1 MKLDNV
7 IAVRKDKTV
16 YRDGDKTIKVFNE
29 TFSKASVLNEALN
42 LARVEETGLNVP
54 KIHEVGVI
62 DGKWCIVTDFIE
74 GKTLYQTVNDNP
86 SMKEDY
92 LKLFVEI
99 QLDIHSKKS
108 PLLTKL
114 KDKMTRKIAES
125 GLDATTRY
133 ELATRLDGMP
143 KHVKL
148 CHGDFIP
155 TNIILKPDGTPFI
168 LDWAHATQGNASAD
182 VARTFLQF
190 SLKGDPELADRYLN
204 MFCKLSDTPRQ
215 YVQQWLPIVAAS
227 QMAKGKPEEKE
238 FLSRWANVVDY
249 E

>member
-16 YRDGDKTIKVFNE
+16 YRDGDMTIKVFNE
-29 TFSKASVLNEALN
+29 KYSKSDILNEALN

-54 KIHEVGVI
+54 KIHEVGVVE
-62 DGKWCIVTDFIE
+62 GKWCIVTDYIE
-74 GKTLYQTVNDNP
+74 GKTLAKCYEENP
-86 SMKEDY
+86 DMLEDY

-99 QLDIHSKKS
+99 QMEIHSKRS

-114 KDKMTRKIAES
+114 KDKMARKISLS

-133 ELATRLDGMP
+133 ELSTRLDGMP

-155 TNIILKPDGTPFI
+155 TNIIIKSDGTPFI
-168 LDWAHATQGNASAD
+168 IDWAHATQGNASAD
-182 VARTFLQF
+182 VARTYLQF
-190 SLKGDPELADRYLN
+190 HLKNNADMAEKYLN
-204 MFCKLSDTPRQ
+204 MFCLMSDTPKQ
-215 YVQQWLPIVAAS
+215 YVQQWMPIVAAS
-227 QMAKGKPEEKE
+227 QMAKGKDEERE
-238 FLSRWANVVDY
+238 FLTRWASVCDY

>member
-29 TFSKASVLNEALN
+29 KYSKSDILNEALN

-54 KIHEVGVI
+54 KIHEVGVVE
-62 DGKWCIVTDFIE
+62 GKWCIVTDHIE
-74 GKTLYQTVNDNP
+74 GKTLAKAYEDNP
-86 SMKEDY
+86 EMKEDY

-99 QLDIHSKKS
+99 QMEIHERQC

-114 KDKMTRKIAES
+114 KDKMRRKISLS

-133 ELATRLDGMP
+133 ELSTRLDGMP
-143 KHVKL
+143 KHTKL

-155 TNIILKPDGTPFI
+155 TNIILKSDGTPYI
-168 LDWAHATQGNASAD
+168 IDWAHATQGNASAD
-182 VARTFLQF
+182 VARTYLQF
-190 SLKGDPELADRYLN
+190 NLKNNAEMAELYLN
-204 MFCKLSDTPRQ
+204 MFCQLSDTPKQ
-215 YVQQWLPIVAAS
+215 YVQQWMPIVAAS
-227 QMAKGKPEEKE
+227 QMVKDKEEERE
-238 FLSRWANVVDY
+238 FLMRWASVCDY

>member
-29 TFSKASVLNEALN
+29 KYSKSDVLNEALN

-54 KIHEVGVI
+54 KIHEVGVVE
-62 DGKWCIVTDFIE
+62 GKWCIVTDHIE
-74 GKTLYQTVNDNP
+74 GKTLAKAYEDNP
-86 SMKEDY
+86 QLMEDY

-99 QLDIHSKKS
+99 QMEIHEKQC

-114 KDKMTRKIAES
+114 KDKMRRKITLS

-133 ELATRLDGMP
+133 ELSTRLDGMP
-143 KHVKL
+143 KHTKL

-155 TNIILKPDGTPFI
+155 TNIILKSDGTPYI
-168 LDWAHATQGNASAD
+168 IDWAHATQGNASAD
-182 VARTFLQF
+182 VARTYLQF
-190 SLKGDPELADRYLN
+190 HLKNNAEMGERYLN
-204 MFCKLSDTPRQ
+204 MFCAMSDTPKQ
-215 YVQQWLPIVAAS
+215 YVQQWMPIVAAS
-227 QMAKGKPEEKE
+227 QMVKGKEEERE
-238 FLSRWANVVDY
+238 FLARWASVCDY

>member
-29 TFSKASVLNEALN
+29 SYSKADILNEALN

-54 KIHEVGVI
+54 KIEEVGVI

-74 GKTLYQTVNDNP
+74 GKTLSKIVEDNP
-86 SMKEDY
+86 NMKDEY
-92 LKLFVEI
+92 MKLFVEI
-99 QLDIHSKKS
+99 QLKIHNQRCA
-108 PLLTKL
+108 LLTKL
-114 KDKMTRKIAES
+114 KDKMIRKISLS

-133 ELATRLDGMP
+133 ELSERLNGMP
-143 KHVKL
+143 KHIKL
-148 CHGDFIP
+148 CHGDYIP
-155 TNIILKPDGTPFI
+155 SNIILKSDGTPYI

-182 VARTFLQF
+182 VARTYLQF
-190 SLKGDPELADRYLN
+190 NLKGKPELADEYLN
-204 MFCKLSDTPRQ
+204 MFCDMSDTPKQ
-215 YVQQWLPIVAAS
+215 YVQRWMPIVAAS
-227 QMAKGKPEEKE
+227 QMAKGKPEEKD
-238 FLSRWANVVDY
+238 FLTHWASVCEY

>member
-29 TFSKASVLNEALN
+29 KYSKSDILNEALN

-54 KIHEVGVI
+54 KIHEVGVV
-62 DGKWCIVTDFIE
+62 DGKWCIVTDHIE
-74 GKTLYQTVNDNP
+74 GKTLAKAYEDNP
-86 SMKEDY
+86 EMKEDY

-99 QLDIHSKKS
+99 QMEIHEKQC

-114 KDKMTRKIAES
+114 KDKMRRKISLS

-133 ELATRLDGMP
+133 ELSTRLDGMP
-143 KHVKL
+143 KHTKL

-155 TNIILKPDGTPFI
+155 TNIILKSDGTPYI
-168 LDWAHATQGNASAD
+168 IDWAHATQGNASAD
-182 VARTFLQF
+182 VARTYLQF
-190 SLKGDPELADRYLN
+190 NLKNNAEMAELYLN
-204 MFCKLSDTPRQ
+204 MFCQLSDTPKQ
-215 YVQQWLPIVAAS
+215 YVQQWMPIVAAS
-227 QMAKGKPEEKE
+227 QMVKDKDEERE
-238 FLSRWANVVDY
+238 FLMRWASVCDY

>member
-29 TFSKASVLNEALN
+29 KYSKSDILNEALN

-54 KIHEVGVI
+54 KIHEVGVV
-62 DGKWCIVTDFIE
+62 DGKWCIVTDHIE
-74 GKTLYQTVNDNP
+74 GKTLAKAYEDNP
-86 SMKEDY
+86 ELMEDY

-99 QLDIHSKKS
+99 QMEIHEKQC

-114 KDKMTRKIAES
+114 KDKMRRKISLS

-133 ELATRLDGMP
+133 ELSTRLDGMP
-143 KHVKL
+143 KHTKL

-155 TNIILKPDGTPFI
+155 TNIILKSDGTPYI
-168 LDWAHATQGNASAD
+168 IDWAHATQGNASAD
-182 VARTFLQF
+182 VARTYLQF
-190 SLKGDPELADRYLN
+190 HLKNNAEMGDRYLD
-204 MFCKLSDTPRQ
+204 MFCLMSDTPKQ
-215 YVQQWLPIVAAS
+215 YVQQWMPIVAAS
-227 QMAKGKPEEKE
+227 QMVKGKDEERE
-238 FLSRWANVVDY
+238 FLLRWASVCDY

>member
-29 TFSKASVLNEALN
+29 KYSKSDILNEALN

-54 KIHEVGVI
+54 KIHEVGVV
-62 DGKWCIVTDFIE
+62 DGKWCIVTDHIE
-74 GKTLYQTVNDNP
+74 GKTLAKAYEDNP
-86 SMKEDY
+86 ELMEDY

-99 QLDIHSKKS
+99 QMEIHEKQC

-114 KDKMTRKIAES
+114 KDKMRRKISLS

-133 ELATRLDGMP
+133 ELSTRLDGMP
-143 KHVKL
+143 NHTKL

-155 TNIILKPDGTPFI
+155 TNIILKSDGTPYI
-168 LDWAHATQGNASAD
+168 IDWAHATQGNASAD
-182 VARTFLQF
+182 VARTYLQF
-190 SLKGDPELADRYLN
+190 HLKNNAEMGERYLN
-204 MFCKLSDTPRQ
+204 MFCQLSDTPKQ
-215 YVQQWLPIVAAS
+215 YVQQWMPIVAAS
-227 QMAKGKPEEKE
+227 QMVKRKDEERE
-238 FLSRWANVVDY
+238 FLLRWASVCDY

>member
-16 YRDGDKTIKVFNE
+16 YRDGDKAIKLFNE
-29 TFSKASVLNEALN
+29 SYKKSDVLNEALN

-62 DGKWCIVTDFIE
+62 DGKWCIVTDYIE
-74 GKTLYQTVNDNP
+74 GKTLQQMLDESP
-86 SMKEDY
+86 EKAEEL

-99 QLDIHSKKS
+99 QISIHAKTC

-114 KDKMTRKIAES
+114 KDKMQRKISQS

-133 ELATRLDGMP
+133 ELSMRIDGMK
-143 KHVKL
+143 KHTKL

-155 TNIILKPDGTPFI
+155 TNIIINNGTPYI

-182 VARTFLQF
+182 VARSYLKFN
-190 SLKGDPELADRYLN
+190 LKGEEEYAKIYLDL
-204 MFCKLSDTPRQ
+204 FCKINDTPKQ
-215 YVQQWLPIVAAS
+215 YVQRWLPIVAAS
-227 QMAKGKPEEKE
+227 QLVKRNEEERE
-238 FLSRWANVVDY
+238 FLMRWTNVVDY

>member
-29 TFSKASVLNEALN
+29 NYSKADILNEALN

-54 KIHEVGVI
+54 KIEEVGVI
-62 DGKWCIVTDFIE
+62 DGKWCIVTDYIE
-74 GKTLYQTVNDNP
+74 GKTLAKIAEDNP
-86 SMKEDY
+86 EMEDEY

-99 QLDIHSKKS
+99 QLKIHNQRCA
-108 PLLTKL
+108 LLTKL
-114 KDKMTRKIAES
+114 KDKMRRKISLS

-133 ELATRLDGMP
+133 ELSERLDGMP
-143 KHVKL
+143 KHIKL
-148 CHGDFIP
+148 CHGDYIP
-155 TNIILKPDGTPFI
+155 TNIILKSDGTPYI

-182 VARTFLQF
+182 VARTYLQF
-190 SLKGDPELADRYLN
+190 NLKNKPELADKYLEA
-204 MFCKLSDTPRQ
+204 FCDMSDTPKQ
-215 YVQQWLPIVAAS
+215 YVQRWMPIVAAS
-227 QMAKGKPEEKE
+227 QMAKGKPEEKD
-238 FLSRWANVVDY
+238 FLTRWASVCEY

>member
-29 TFSKASVLNEALN
+29 KYSKADILNEALN

-54 KIHEVGVI
+54 KIHEVGVVE
-62 DGKWCIVTDFIE
+62 GKWCIVTDHIE
-74 GKTLYQTVNDNP
+74 GKTLAKAYEDNP
-86 SMKEDY
+86 EMKEDY

-99 QLDIHSKKS
+99 QLDIHEKQC

-114 KDKMTRKIAES
+114 KDKMRRKISLS

-133 ELATRLDGMP
+133 ELSTRLDGMP
-143 KHVKL
+143 KHTKL

-155 TNIILKPDGTPFI
+155 TNIILKSDGTPYI
-168 LDWAHATQGNASAD
+168 IDWAHATQGNASAD
-182 VARTFLQF
+182 VARTYLQF
-190 SLKGDPELADRYLN
+190 NLKNNAEMAELYLN
-204 MFCKLSDTPRQ
+204 MFCQLSDTPKQ
-215 YVQQWLPIVAAS
+215 YVQQWMPIVAAS
-227 QMAKGKPEEKE
+227 QMVKGKDEEKE
-238 FLSRWANVVDY
+238 FLLRWASVCDY

>member
-29 TFSKASVLNEALN
+29 KYSKSDILNEALN

-54 KIHEVGVI
+54 KIHEVGVV
-62 DGKWCIVTDFIE
+62 DGKWCLVTDHIE
-74 GKTLYQTVNDNP
+74 GKTLAKAYEDNP
-86 SMKEDY
+86 ELMEDY

-99 QLDIHSKKS
+99 QMEIHEKQC

-114 KDKMTRKIAES
+114 KDKMRRKISLS

-133 ELATRLDGMP
+133 ELSTRLDGMP
-143 KHVKL
+143 KHTKL

-155 TNIILKPDGTPFI
+155 TNIILKSDGTPYI
-168 LDWAHATQGNASAD
+168 IDWAHATQGNASAD
-182 VARTFLQF
+182 VARTYLQF
-190 SLKGDPELADRYLN
+190 HLKNNAEMGDRYLD
-204 MFCKLSDTPRQ
+204 MFCLMSDTPKQ
-215 YVQQWLPIVAAS
+215 YVQQWMPIVAAS
-227 QMAKGKPEEKE
+227 QMVKGKDEERE
-238 FLSRWANVVDY
+238 FLLRWASVCDY

>member
-16 YRDGDKTIKVFNE
+16 YRDGDKTIKVFSENY
-29 TFSKASVLNEALN
+29 SKSGILNEALN

-62 DGKWCIVTDFIE
+62 DGKWCIVTDYIE
-74 GKTLYQTVNDNP
+74 GKTLAKAYEESP
-86 SMKEDY
+86 SMMDDY

-99 QLDIHSKKS
+99 QLEIHSKRS

-114 KDKMTRKIAES
+114 KDKMHRKISES

-133 ELATRLDGMP
+133 ELNTRLDGMP

-168 LDWAHATQGNASAD
+168 IDWAHATQGNASAD

-190 SLKGDPELADRYLN
+190 NLKNDETIANKYLDL
-204 MFCKLSDTPRQ
+204 FCKMSDTPRQ
-215 YVQQWLPIVAAS
+215 YVQQWMPIVAAS
-227 QMAKGKPEEKE
+227 QMAKKKPEEVD
-238 FLSRWANVVDY
+238 FLTRWASVVDY

>member
-29 TFSKASVLNEALN
+29 NYSKSDILNEALN

-54 KIHEVGVI
+54 KIHEVGVV
-62 DGKWCIVTDFIE
+62 DGKWCIVTDFID
-74 GKTLYQTVNDNP
+74 GKTLQQAYKDNTKL
-86 SMKEDY
+86 MDDY

-99 QLDIHSKKS
+99 QLEIHSKQC

-114 KDKMTRKIAES
+114 KDKMTRKIS
-125 GLDATTRY
+125 MCGLDATSRY
-133 ELATRLDGMP
+133 ELMTRLDGMK
-143 KHVKL
+143 KHTKL

-182 VARTFLQF
+182 VARTYLQF
-190 SLKGDPELADRYLN
+190 SLKGDADVAEKYLN
-204 MFCKLSDTPRQ
+204 LFCKMSDTPKQ

-238 FLSRWANVVDY
+238 FLMRWASVVDY

>member
-16 YRDGDKTIKVFNE
+16 YRDGDKTIKVFSE
-29 TFSKASVLNEALN
+29 HFSKSDILNEALN

-54 KIHEVGVI
+54 KIHEVSVI
-62 DGKWCIVTDFIE
+62 DGKWCIVTDYIE
-74 GKTLYQTVNDNP
+74 GKTLAQAYNENP
-86 SMKEDY
+86 NMMDDY

-99 QLDIHSKKS
+99 QLEIHSKKC

-114 KDKMTRKIAES
+114 KDKMNRKIGLS
-125 GLDATTRY
+125 GLDATARY
-133 ELATRLDGMP
+133 ELCTRLDGMP
-143 KHVKL
+143 KHAKL

-190 SLKGDPELADRYLN
+190 SLKGDEAIAEKYINL
-204 MFCKLSDTPRQ
+204 FCKMSDTPKQ

-227 QMAKGKPEEKE
+227 QMAKGKKEEKE
-238 FLSRWANVVDY
+238 FLSHWANVVDY